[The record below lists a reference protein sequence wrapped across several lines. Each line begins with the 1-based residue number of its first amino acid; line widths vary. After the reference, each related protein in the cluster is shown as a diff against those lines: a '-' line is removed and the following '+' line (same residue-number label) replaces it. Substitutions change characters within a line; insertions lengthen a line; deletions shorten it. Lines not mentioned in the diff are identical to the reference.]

1 MKQEQ
6 DIAVESHNLGVT
18 ILPQPN
24 DVTCGPT
31 SLHAV
36 YSYYGDNISL
46 GQVTKEVK
54 QLQNGGTLGV
64 LLANHAL
71 RRGYKATIY
80 SYNLH
85 MFDPSWAGLES
96 EAMLAKL
103 GEQMVHKK
111 SRKFQ
116 FASKAYM
123 EFLKLGGIIQFEVLT
138 ANLLRKLLRDGT
150 PVLTGLSATWLY
162 QSQREIGET
171 NTYDDVKG
179 EPSGHFVVL
188 SGYETNSKQVRVA
201 DPLSSNPINQA
212 SQYYDVDINR
222 LINAILLGIVTYDAN
237 LLIVQQ
243 KES

>member
-1 MKQEQ
+1 MNTEQ
-6 DIAVESHNLGVT
+6 DVSVESHNLGVT

-36 YSYYGDNISL
+36 YTYYGDSISL

-71 RRGYKATIY
+71 RRGYRATIY

-85 MFDPSWAGLES
+85 MFDPSWAILEKD
-96 EAMLAKL
+96 AMLAKL
-103 GEQMVHKK
+103 EEQLQYKK
-111 SRKFQ
+111 SRKFA

-123 EFLKLGGIIQFEVLT
+123 EFLRLGGKLRFEVLT
-138 ANLLRKLLRDGT
+138 ASLLRKLLRDGT

-171 NTYDDVKG
+171 NTYDDVRG

-188 SGYETNSKQVRVA
+188 SGFNADNKLVRVA
-201 DPLSSNPINQA
+201 DPLNPNPISQS
-212 SQYYDVDINR
+212 SQYYDVEINR